1 MTETGRG
8 TGQRL
13 TDEQRIDWLRLIR
26 SESVGPLTF
35 RSLINRFGGAGNAL
49 AALPRLLAERG
60 KTIRIPSRG
69 EIEREI
75 ERAQKLG
82 AVFVATGEPDYP
94 KRLAAIPAAPPVI
107 CIMGRPEIAARPAIA
122 MVGARNASATGMLM
136 AERLA
141 GELGRAGFVIVS
153 GLARGIDTK
162 AHVAALAT
170 GTIAVFAGGLDHPY
184 PSENRALAERI
195 AAEGC
200 LLSEMPLG
208 WEPRSRDFPRRNRI
222 VSGLALGVVVI
233 EAARRSG
240 SLITTRFALEQG
252 REVFAVPGSPLDP
265 RAEGANDLLRD
276 GATLVTAAEDIV
288 RIVEPLIGREPPPE
302 GVEEDPYRREP
313 QPLWDE
319 LELFAGDKP
328 AFAEKGAQ
336 PLDVPV
342 QEEPPPERRDPAAVL
357 TALMG
362 PSPVP
367 VDALVR
373 LSGLSPAEVNA
384 TLVDLDLA
392 GRVERHGSG
401 MVSLR

>member
-35 RSLINRFGGAGNAL
+35 RSLVNRFGGASNAL
-49 AALPRLLAERG
+49 EALPGLLAERG
-60 KTIRIPSRG
+60 KSIRIPPRG

-75 ERAQKLG
+75 ERATQLG
-82 AVFVATGEPDYP
+82 AVFVAMGEPDYP

-107 CIMGRPEIAARPAIA
+107 CMKGRVDLASRPSLA
-122 MVGARNASATGMLM
+122 MVGARNASGTGLLM

-141 GELGRAGFVIVS
+141 GDLGRAGFVIVS

-162 AHVAALAT
+162 AHIAALPT
-170 GTIAVFAGGLDHPY
+170 GTVAVFAGGLDHIY
-184 PSENRALAERI
+184 PSENRALAERM
-195 AAEGC
+195 AVEGC

-208 WEPRSRDFPRRNRI
+208 WEPRSRDFPGRNRI
-222 VSGLALGVVVI
+222 VSGLAFGVVVV

-276 GATLVTAAEDIV
+276 GANLATSAEDIV
-288 RIVEPLIGREPPPE
+288 RVIEPLMGREPPPE
-302 GVEEDPYRREP
+302 GVDEDPYRREP

-319 LELFAGDKP
+319 LDLFAGDEP
-328 AFAEKGAQ
+328 AFAEKDTVV
-336 PLDVPV
+336 LDVPA

-362 PSPVP
+362 PSPMP
-367 VDALVR
+367 VDALIR
-373 LSGLSPAEVNA
+373 LSGLSPATVNA

-392 GRVERHGSG
+392 GRIERHGSG
-401 MVSLR
+401 LVSLR

>member
-1 MTETGRG
+1 MTDTGRG

-13 TDEQRIDWLRLIR
+13 TDEQRIEWLRLIR
-26 SESVGPLTF
+26 AESVGPLTF

-49 AALPRLLAERG
+49 DALPGLLAERG
-60 KTIRIPSRG
+60 KTIRIPSRD

-75 ERAQKLG
+75 ERGLRMGSSFIAL
-82 AVFVATGEPDYP
+82 GEPAYP
-94 KRLAAIPAAPPVI
+94 KLLAAIPAAPPMI
-107 CIMGRPEIAARPAIA
+107 AMMGRIEMAVRPAIA
-122 MVGARNASATGMLM
+122 MVGARNASATGLLM

-141 GELGRAGFVIVS
+141 GELGRAGFTIVS

-162 AHVAALAT
+162 AHAASLAT
-170 GTIAVFAGGLDHPY
+170 GTVAVFAGGLDHIY

-200 LLSEMPLG
+200 LISEMPLG

-222 VSGLALGVVVI
+222 VSGLTLGVVVI

-252 REVFAVPGSPLDP
+252 REVFAIPGSPLDP
-265 RAEGANDLLRD
+265 RAEGTNDLLRD
-276 GATLVTAAEDIV
+276 GANLVTSAEDIV
-288 RIVEPLIGREPPPE
+288 RVVEPLIGREPPPE
-302 GVEEDPYRREP
+302 GVDEDPYRREP

-319 LELFAGDKP
+319 LELFAGDTP
-328 AFAEKGAQ
+328 AFAEKNA
-336 PLDVPV
+336 PILDVPAS
-342 QEEPPPERRDPAAVL
+342 EEPPPERRDPAAVL

-367 VDALVR
+367 IDALVR
-373 LSGLSPAEVNA
+373 LSGLSPALVNA

-392 GRVERHGSG
+392 GRLERHGTG
-401 MVSLR
+401 MVALR

>member
-49 AALPRLLAERG
+49 EALPGLLAERG
-60 KTIRIPSRG
+60 KAIRIPSRS

-75 ERAQKLG
+75 ERGARMG
-82 AVFVATGEPDYP
+82 AVFVAMGEPDYP
-94 KRLAAIPAAPPVI
+94 KMLAAIPAAPPVI
-107 CIMGRPEIAARPAIA
+107 AMMGRVEIASRPAIA

-141 GELGRAGFVIVS
+141 GELGRAGFTIVS

-162 AHVAALAT
+162 AHAASLAT
-170 GTIAVFAGGLDHPY
+170 GTVAVFAGGLDHIY

-222 VSGLALGVVVI
+222 VSGLTLGVVVI

-265 RAEGANDLLRD
+265 RAEGTNDLLRD
-276 GATLVTAAEDIV
+276 GANLATSAEDIV
-288 RIVEPLIGREPPPE
+288 RVVEPLIGREPPPE
-302 GVEEDPYRREP
+302 GVDEDPYRREP

-328 AFAEKGAQ
+328 AFAENNTP
-336 PLDVPV
+336 PLDIPAS
-342 QEEPPPERRDPAAVL
+342 EEPPPERRDPAAVL

-367 VDALVR
+367 IDALVR
-373 LSGLSPAEVNA
+373 LSGMSPALVNA

-392 GRVERHGSG
+392 GRLERHGTG
-401 MVSLR
+401 MVALR

>member
-1 MTETGRG
+1 MIDEGRG

-35 RSLINRFGGAGNAL
+35 RSLVNRFGGASNAL
-49 AALPRLLAERG
+49 TALPSLLAERG
-60 KTIRIPSRG
+60 KTIRIPARS

-75 ERAQKLG
+75 ERAHQMG
-82 AVFVATGEPDYP
+82 ARFVASGEPEYP
-94 KRLAAIPAAPPVI
+94 KRLAAIPAAPPMI
-107 CIMGRPEIAARPAIA
+107 AMMGRLELVTRPAVA
-122 MVGARNASATGMLM
+122 LVGARNASATGLLM

-141 GELGRAGFVIVS
+141 GELGRAGLVIVS

-162 AHVAALAT
+162 AHFAALPN
-170 GTIAVFAGGLDHPY
+170 GTVAVFAGGLDHIY
-184 PSENRALAERI
+184 PAENRVLAERI

-200 LLSEMPLG
+200 LLSEMPFG
-208 WEPRSRDFPRRNRI
+208 WEPRSRDFPRRNRLI
-222 VSGLALGVVVI
+222 SGLSLGVVVI

-252 REVFAVPGSPLDP
+252 REVFAIPGSPLDP
-265 RAEGANDLLRD
+265 RAEGTNDLLRD
-276 GATLVTAAEDIV
+276 GASLVTSAEDVIRV
-288 RIVEPLIGREPPPE
+288 VEPLIGHDPPPE

-319 LELFAGDKP
+319 LELFAGDEP
-328 AFAEKGAQ
+328 AFAEKQAEALDIPAQ
-336 PLDVPV
+336 DKPT
-342 QEEPPPERRDPAAVL
+342 PERRDPAAVL

-367 VDALVR
+367 IDALVR
-373 LSGLSPAEVNA
+373 LSGLSPAEVSA

-392 GRVERHGSG
+392 GRIEKHGLG
-401 MVSLR
+401 LVSLR

>member
-1 MTETGRG
+1 MTEKGRG

-35 RSLINRFGGAGNAL
+35 RSLVNRFGGATNAL
-49 AALPRLLAERG
+49 AALPGLLAERG
-60 KTIRIPSRG
+60 KTIRIPSRS

-75 ERAQKLG
+75 ERATKLG
-82 AVFVATGEPDYP
+82 ALFVATGEPDYP
-94 KRLAAIPAAPPVI
+94 RRLAAIPAAPPVI
-107 CIMGRPEIAARPAIA
+107 CMKGRIEIASQPSVAI
-122 MVGARNASATGMLM
+122 VGARNASATGLLM

-141 GELGRAGFVIVS
+141 GELGRAGFAVVS

-162 AHVAALAT
+162 AHIASLAT
-170 GTIAVFAGGLDHPY
+170 GTVAVFAGGLDHIY
-184 PSENRALAERI
+184 PSENRALAEKI

-200 LLSEMPLG
+200 ILSEMPLG

-222 VSGLALGVVVI
+222 VSGLALGTIVI

-276 GATLVTAAEDIV
+276 GANLVTSADDIV
-288 RIVEPLIGREPPPE
+288 RIIEPLIGREPPPE
-302 GVEEDPYRREP
+302 GVDEDPYRREP

-319 LELFAGDKP
+319 LELFAGDEP
-328 AFAEKGAQ
+328 AFAEKEASLIDI
-336 PLDVPV
+336 PT
-342 QEEPPPERRDPAAVL
+342 QEEPLPERRDPAAVL

-373 LSGLSPAEVNA
+373 LSGLSPSIVNA

-392 GRVERHGSG
+392 GRIERHGSG

>member
-35 RSLINRFGGAGNAL
+35 RSLVNRFGGASNAL
-49 AALPRLLAERG
+49 EALPGLLAERG
-60 KTIRIPSRG
+60 KSIRIPPRG

-75 ERAQKLG
+75 ERATQLG
-82 AVFVATGEPDYP
+82 AVFVAMGEPDYP

-107 CIMGRPEIAARPAIA
+107 CMKGRVDLASRPSLA
-122 MVGARNASATGMLM
+122 MVGARNASGTGLLL

-141 GELGRAGFVIVS
+141 GDLGRAGFVIVS

-162 AHVAALAT
+162 AHIAALPT
-170 GTIAVFAGGLDHPY
+170 GTVAVFAGGLDHIY
-184 PSENRALAERI
+184 PSENRALAERM
-195 AAEGC
+195 AVEGC

-222 VSGLALGVVVI
+222 VSGLAFGVVVV

-276 GATLVTAAEDIV
+276 GANLATSAEDIV
-288 RIVEPLIGREPPPE
+288 RVIEPLMGAS
-302 GVEEDPYRREP
+302 RRLKVLMKIP
-313 QPLWDE
+313 IAASRSPCGTSLIC
-319 LELFAGDKP
+319 LPVMNPRSPKKIRLFST
-328 AFAEKGAQ
+328 F
-336 PLDVPV
+336 
-342 QEEPPPERRDPAAVL
+342 RRKRNR
-357 TALMG
+357 
-362 PSPVP
+362 
-367 VDALVR
+367 R
-373 LSGLSPAEVNA
+373 LRGEI
-384 TLVDLDLA
+384 
-392 GRVERHGSG
+392 RR
-401 MVSLR
+401 RF

>member
-35 RSLINRFGGAGNAL
+35 RSLVNRFGGAGNAL
-49 AALPRLLAERG
+49 EALPGLLAERG
-60 KTIRIPSRG
+60 KAIRIPSRS

-75 ERAQKLG
+75 ERGARMG
-82 AVFVATGEPDYP
+82 AVFVAMGEPDYP
-94 KRLAAIPAAPPVI
+94 KLLAAIPAAPPVI
-107 CIMGRPEIAARPAIA
+107 AMMGRVEIASRPAIA

-141 GELGRAGFVIVS
+141 GELGRAGFTIVS

-162 AHVAALAT
+162 AHAASLAT
-170 GTIAVFAGGLDHPY
+170 GTVAVFAGGLDHIY

-222 VSGLALGVVVI
+222 VSGLTLGVVVI

-265 RAEGANDLLRD
+265 RAEGTNDLLRD
-276 GATLVTAAEDIV
+276 GANLVTAAEDIV
-288 RIVEPLIGREPPPE
+288 RVVEPLIGREPPPE
-302 GVEEDPYRREP
+302 GVDEDPYRREP

-328 AFAEKGAQ
+328 AFAEKDAP
-336 PLDVPV
+336 PLDIPAS
-342 QEEPPPERRDPAAVL
+342 EEPPPERRNPAAVL

-367 VDALVR
+367 IDALVR
-373 LSGLSPAEVNA
+373 LSGLSPALVNA

-392 GRVERHGSG
+392 GRLERHGTG
-401 MVSLR
+401 MVALR